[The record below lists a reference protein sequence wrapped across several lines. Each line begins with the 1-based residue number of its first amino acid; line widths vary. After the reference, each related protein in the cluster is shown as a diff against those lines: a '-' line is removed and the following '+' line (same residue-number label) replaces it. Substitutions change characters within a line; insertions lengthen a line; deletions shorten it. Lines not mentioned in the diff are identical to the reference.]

1 MDSEPT
7 IENSDNHQKA
17 NKFTQGNILRSLMSL
32 AFPIIMANILQTM
45 YQLIDTFWL
54 GRLGA
59 NAVAAV
65 SLSFPILFLVLAL
78 GGGLTLAGTVLVS
91 QYKGAGN
98 QELLNYSSSQTVFV
112 VFFISI
118 FLAGVGFFAA
128 GPMMTL
134 VGAGPEIYSDSVTYF
149 KVSSIGFVFLFMFFV
164 FQSLMR
170 GIGDVIFPMFIV
182 LGTVFLNLL
191 LDPLFIFGYG
201 PIPGYGVAGAAVAS
215 VLTQGISAVVGI
227 GVLFRGKRGI
237 RIRLSQMRFDFK
249 WTKRLFELGLPAG
262 LDQSTRAGAM
272 TVMVMLITAFGSE
285 AVAAYGVGARILSL
299 VIVPALGFS
308 IATTSLV
315 GQNIGAK
322 QIDRAEKIGNL
333 SSSIAFFGL
342 SGVGVI
348 FFVFA
353 EQIIGFFIPNDP
365 QVIQDGAL
373 FIKIMAPSFGLLGI
387 QQVMN
392 GVFNGAGFTKASMML
407 SVFSLWIIRFP
418 LAYMLSNKTPLGVVG
433 IFWAFPISNFIA
445 AGAGFIYYKMGY
457 WKRRLDPPTPEVDD
471 MFY

>member
-1 MDSEPT
+1 MVKKSRKSRHT
-7 IENSDNHQKA
+7 NHLKI
-17 NKFTQGNILRSLMSL
+17 NKFTEGNILRSLTSL

-65 SLSFPILFLVLAL
+65 SLSFPILFLILAL

-98 QELLNYSSSQTVFV
+98 QKMIDYSSSQTVFV

-118 FLAGVGFFAA
+118 FLAALGFFAA

-134 VGAGPEIYSDSVTYF
+134 VGAGPEIYQDSVTYF
-149 KVSSIGFVFLFMFFV
+149 QVSSIGFVFLFLFFV

-170 GIGDVIFPMFIV
+170 GIGNVIFPMFIV

-215 VLTQGISAVVGI
+215 IFTQALSALAGMLI
-227 GVLFRGKRGI
+227 LFRGKKGI
-237 RIRLSQMRFDFK
+237 RIRFSQMKFDFK

-272 TVMVMLITAFGSE
+272 TVMVMLITGFGSE
-285 AVAAYGVGARILSL
+285 IVAAYGVGARILSL
-299 VIVPALGFS
+299 VIIPALGFS

-322 QIDRAEKIGNL
+322 QIKRAEEIGNL
-333 SSSIAFFGL
+333 SSKIAFFGL
-342 SGVGVI
+342 TAVGII

-353 EQIIGFFIPNDP
+353 ESIIAFFVPNDP
-365 QVIQDGAL
+365 EVIKGGAL

-418 LAYMLSNKTPLGVVG
+418 LAYMLSHKTGLGPAG
-433 IFWAFPISNFIA
+433 IYWSFPISNLIA
-445 AGAGFIYYKMGY
+445 AVTGFIYYKMGY
-457 WKRRLDPPTPEVDD
+457 WKKRLQPLDPEWIVG
-471 MFY
+471 